1 MPVPHDFSRFF
12 ELFTD
17 EEYRI
22 WKYIEKTLTW
32 PDFCATILVERNERM
47 ELVTMNAVLALLVLI
62 ALLISLLV
70 RLMITKP
77 SLRAES
83 YALPCQYCQ
92 AC

>member
-1 MPVPHDFSRFF
+1 
-12 ELFTD
+12 
-17 EEYRI
+17 
-22 WKYIEKTLTW
+22 
-32 PDFCATILVERNERM
+32 M

-83 YALPCQYCQ
+83 YALASIAKP
-92 AC
+92 ADGLS

>member
-1 MPVPHDFSRFF
+1 
-12 ELFTD
+12 
-17 EEYRI
+17 
-22 WKYIEKTLTW
+22 
-32 PDFCATILVERNERM
+32 
-47 ELVTMNAVLALLVLI
+47 MNAVLALLVLIALLI

-92 AC
+92 TC

>member
-1 MPVPHDFSRFF
+1 MIFPAFSSFSQTKNIEFGSTLKNIDMTRFLCYNF
-12 ELFTD
+12 GGTK
-17 EEYRI
+17 R
-22 WKYIEKTLTW
+22 
-32 PDFCATILVERNERM
+32 RM

>member
-1 MPVPHDFSRFF
+1 
-12 ELFTD
+12 
-17 EEYRI
+17 
-22 WKYIEKTLTW
+22 
-32 PDFCATILVERNERM
+32 
-47 ELVTMNAVLALLVLI
+47 MNAVLALLVLI

-70 RLMITKP
+70 RLIVMKP